1 MKYLMA
7 ENKDLRRSVEDLQQA
22 MRIPHKRSIPES
34 PVAFSAKLS
43 HNVEHAGI
51 DQTVIFD
58 SILLNEG
65 GHYNPHTGVFR
76 VPVEGIYLFNMMF
89 ADGYEPHRLWM
100 RIVVDGQE
108 KVAGVADTLTN
119 NHDMMG
125 GNLAILHLHP
135 GDSVWVA
142 TFYAADVKI
151 YGRHSFTTFSGVLLY
166 QY

>member
-58 SILLNEG
+58 S
-65 GHYNPHTGVFR
+65 VFR

-142 TFYAADVKI
+142 TFYAAD
-151 YGRHSFTTFSGVLLY
+151 YA
-166 QY
+166 